1 MPVWHVSVSVTVNG
15 RPAPLA
21 PAGVRAV
28 REHAAEL
35 LAGVGSDS
43 GHWWL
48 WNRRSNVGHLRVPT
62 TAAETAVTG
71 PGLTTADA
79 GDAGT
84 WRKGRADDR

>member
-1 MPVWHVSVSVTVNG
+1 MPVWHVSVSVTMNG
-15 RPAPLA
+15 RPAPLT

-35 LAGVGSDS
+35 LAGVGSDA

-62 TAAETAVTG
+62 TDAETAVTG

-79 GDAGT
+79 GDVGT
-84 WRKGRADDR
+84 WRKGR

>member
-15 RPAPLA
+15 GPAPLT
-21 PAGVRAV
+21 PSGVRAV
-28 REHAAEL
+28 RQHAAEL
-35 LAGVGSDS
+35 LAGVGSDA

-62 TAAETAVTG
+62 TEAETAVTG

-79 GDAGT
+79 GDVGT
-84 WRKGRADDR
+84 WRKGR